1 MYVRKKPFIVEF
13 TGTPEAGKT
22 TVINIIFEDLKK
34 LGYKAKLYPESA
46 EITPKEFPKGCLE
59 AKLWMNF
66 DTAKNILEAQYLSK
80 YDIVLFDRGA
90 FDRIFWIYLDSVYN
104 PEIAVKNSVFN
115 NLFKEYPSDLL
126 VAFYVSIDEAIRRRG
141 GEGRLVTKDFIYNYN
156 TLFQTFISTLETNK
170 FVLNTTDK
178 TIEEVVELVENSIL
192 ENLKSHS

>member
-22 TVINIIFEDLKK
+22 TVINILFEDLKK
-34 LGYKAKLYPESA
+34 LGYKVKLYPESA

-66 DTAKNILEAQYLSK
+66 DTAKNILEAQYLSN
-80 YDIVLFDRGA
+80 YDIVLFDRGV

-104 PEIAVKNSVFN
+104 PEAAVKNSIFN
-115 NLFKEYPSDLL
+115 NIFNEYPSDLL
-126 VAFYVSIDEAIRRRG
+126 VAFYVSIDEAIKRRG
-141 GEGRLVTKDFIYNYN
+141 GEGRLVTKEFIKNYN
-156 TLFQTFISTLETNK
+156 ILFQTFISTLKTNK
-170 FVLNTTDK
+170 CVVNTTDK
-178 TIEEVVELVENSIL
+178 TIEEVVKFATNSIL

>member
-22 TVINIIFEDLKK
+22 TVINILFEDLKK
-34 LGYKAKLYPESA
+34 LGYKVKLYPESA
-46 EITPKEFPKGCLE
+46 EITPKEFPKGCFE

-66 DTAKNILEAQYLSK
+66 DTAKNILEAQYMSD
-80 YDIVLFDRGA
+80 YEIVLFDRGA
-90 FDRIFWIYLDSVYN
+90 FDRMFWIYLDSVYN
-104 PEIAVKNSVFN
+104 PEIAAKNSVLNNIFN
-115 NLFKEYPSDLL
+115 EYPSDLL